1 MSERGSSRRDATDDD
16 EDRVRIKKKKK
27 KKRKAS
33 RWPMLAVVG
42 GAGALALIVAIWALI
57 KLVGG
62 GGPAQPVTAWE
73 RFVTEESEF
82 GFDYPAS
89 WKIKAYGL
97 HDKREVDVTGSGASI
112 NVKENLTGSL
122 VGDIANAAN
131 RGREVEDERL
141 PVAQVHELR
150 RPEQTRT
157 YREEPAVTVM
167 TKFGKARR
175 SLYKNGGKQGYRVT
189 VLMHQTAL
197 DVYCECRASDWE
209 TLRPAFERVIESLG
223 RGG

>member
-1 MSERGSSRRDATDDD
+1 MSDRRTQHYDDD
-16 EDRVRIKKKKK
+16 DDDGRVRTKKKKK
-27 KKRKAS
+27 KKRRAS
-33 RWPMLAVVG
+33 RWPMLAIISGLGVLTLGLAVWALVKLTG
-42 GAGALALIVAIWALI
+42 GAA
-57 KLVGG
+57 
-62 GGPAQPVTAWE
+62 PAQPVTAWE
-73 RFVTEESEF
+73 KFSTEENEF
-82 GFDYPAS
+82 GFDYPAN

-97 HDKREVDVTGSGASI
+97 HDRREIDVTGSGATI
-112 NVKENLTGSL
+112 NIKENLQGSL

-131 RGREVEDERL
+131 RGQEVEDERL
-141 PVAQVHELR
+141 PVSQVHELH
-150 RPEQTRT
+150 RPEQTRN
-157 YREEPAVTVM
+157 YQEEPAVTVT

-175 SLYKNGGKQGYRVT
+175 SAFKNGSKRGYRVT